1 MLVCPGVSESGV
13 WLLDS
18 MAVPTCTIGP
28 MSRSIFISV
37 AEASA
42 DQHAAEF
49 IKQLKSRCP
58 QITVRGIG
66 GPKMLAAGAL
76 LAHETVGKAAMGWRG
91 ALRALEVSRMLRETR
106 RSYERDKP
114 DLHVCVDSSAMN
126 LPFAKMARSMGVPVL
141 YYIAPQLWASREG
154 RMRKMRAYVN
164 KLACILPFEES
175 YFREHGVDATFVGH
189 PLFDELPADRS
200 RPVGPG
206 FPEVPPVIGIVPGS
220 RLGEVKA
227 NLSSLLDVACRIVAV
242 FPAALFLIPTTSAVD
257 QMVRAGLA
265 ECGPLADKVEIAAN
279 GFDALIPRCDLVL
292 CKSGTS
298 TLHVAAWGVP
308 MIVVYRIHPV
318 IWHGAGRWLVKTK
331 KIALV
336 NILAGNIDLVPE
348 FVPWYGSNEPVA
360 DCALRLLQNPELLAE
375 QRSALDGLIGTL
387 DRPGASAN
395 VARIAMEM
403 IAAGGE
409 SAQKNS
415 GGTNAAGVA
424 RSE

>member
-1 MLVCPGVSESGV
+1 MP
-13 WLLDS
+13 
-18 MAVPTCTIGP
+18 
-28 MSRSIFISV
+28 RSIFISV

-49 IKQLKSRCP
+49 IKQIKLLDP
-58 QITVRGIG
+58 QIVVRGIG
-66 GPKMLAAGAL
+66 GPKMLAAGAQL
-76 LAHETVGKAAMGWRG
+76 SRETVGGAAMGWRG
-91 ALRALEVSRMLRETR
+91 ALRALEVSRMLREAR
-106 RSYERDKP
+106 RSYEREKP
-114 DLHVCVDSSAMN
+114 DLHVCIDSSAMN

-154 RMRKMRAYVN
+154 RMRKMREYVN

-175 YFREHGVDATFVGH
+175 YFRGHGVDATFVGH
-189 PLFDELPADRS
+189 PLFDELPANRS
-200 RPVGPG
+200 RPAGPH
-206 FPEVPPVIGIVPGS
+206 FPEVPPVLGIVPGS
-220 RLGEVKA
+220 RRGEVNS
-227 NLSSLLDVACRIVAV
+227 NLPSLLEVARRILAV
-242 FPAALFLIPTTSAVD
+242 FPAARFLIPTTSAVD
-257 QMVRAGLA
+257 QMVRSEVHDSGL
-265 ECGPLADKVEIAAN
+265 LAADQVEIALN

-318 IWHGAGRWLVKTK
+318 IWYAAGRWVIKTR

-360 DCALRLLQNPELLAE
+360 ECALNFLKHPELLAQ
-375 QRSALDGLIGTL
+375 QRSALNRLIGKL

-395 VARIAMEM
+395 VARMAMEM
-403 IAAGGE
+403 MGGGGE
-409 SAQKNS
+409 GAQKNS
-415 GGTNAAGVA
+415 GDTNAAGVA

>member
-1 MLVCPGVSESGV
+1 MP
-13 WLLDS
+13 
-18 MAVPTCTIGP
+18 
-28 MSRSIFISV
+28 RSIFISV

-49 IKQLKSRCP
+49 IKQIKLLDP
-58 QITVRGIG
+58 QIIVRGIG
-66 GPKMLAAGAL
+66 GPKMMTAGAEL
-76 LAHETVGKAAMGWRG
+76 TRETVGGAAMGWRG
-91 ALRALEVSRMLRETR
+91 ALRVLEVSRVLRETR
-106 RSYERDKP
+106 RSYEREKP

-154 RMRKMRAYVN
+154 RMRKMREYVN

-175 YFREHGVDATFVGH
+175 YFRGHGVDAMFVGH
-189 PLFDELPADRS
+189 PLFDELPQDRS
-200 RPVGPG
+200 RPNGPH
-206 FPEVPPVIGIVPGS
+206 FPDAAPVIGIVPGS
-220 RLGEVKA
+220 RRGEVKA
-227 NLSSLLDVACRIVAV
+227 NLPSLLDVARRILAV
-242 FPAALFLIPTTSAVD
+242 FPAARFLIPTTSAVD
-257 QMVRAGLA
+257 EMVRARVNEEGFLA
-265 ECGPLADKVEIAAN
+265 AHEVEITLN

-318 IWHGAGRWLVKTK
+318 MWHGVGRWVVKTK

-360 DCALRLLQNPELLAE
+360 ECAMNLLRNPGRLAE
-375 QRSALDGLIGTL
+375 QRAALNGLIGTL

-395 VARIAMEM
+395 VARMATEM
-403 IAAGGE
+403 MGAVEG
-409 SAQKNS
+409 
-415 GGTNAAGVA
+415 
-424 RSE
+424 